1 MTKSLLKMGEVQIAN
16 VYKITTTKVEDF
28 DEALPVVQV
37 RVGKFRVR
45 DVLLNDKSSVNII
58 FESLKKKLVL
68 RKPKLAPFIVRMVD

>member
-28 DEALPVVQV
+28 DEAIPVVQV

>member
-1 MTKSLLKMGEVQIAN
+1 MGEVQIAN

>member
-28 DEALPVVQV
+28 DEAIPVVQV
-37 RVGKFRVR
+37 RVGKFRVK

>member
-16 VYKITTTKVEDF
+16 VYKITTKVEGF
-28 DEALPVVQV
+28 DEAIPVVQV
-37 RVGKFRVR
+37 CIGKFGVR

-68 RKPKLAPFIVRMVD
+68 RKPKLAPFIVRMAD

>member
-1 MTKSLLKMGEVQIAN
+1 MGEVQIAN

-28 DEALPVVQV
+28 DEAIPVVQV